1 MKTEDLEK
9 QVENQLERFEHAVDL
24 PYFNEE
30 TGEKMAFVRDGIV
43 DVVEY
48 LKAPIKIL
56 WILKE
61 ANSEKHNDLGNDMR
75 PCLKTLNDENNNI
88 HPDWR
93 YTWRAIAYAMYGVF
107 EDVNYKDIPLMNGN
121 ASEVV
126 KHMSKI
132 AHINVKKYG
141 GGSNAKYKPIQNFYN
156 QYKDLIHEQIEII
169 NPDVLIFGGTF
180 GYFANVYFE
189 GKKPLSEQPNEF
201 TTLYK
206 YKDKLLID
214 TCHPNSG
221 YRRLGGTQKEYCDGI
236 INAVKKWNKKSEN

>member
-1 MKTEDLEK
+1 MKKEYLEIQLEK
-9 QVENQLERFEHAVDL
+9 QLERFENAVAL
-24 PYFNEE
+24 PFFNEE

-43 DVVEY
+43 DVAEY

-61 ANSEKHNDLGNDMR
+61 ANSQEENSLDDMR
-75 PCLKTLNDENNNI
+75 PCLKTLYDENNNI
-88 HPDWR
+88 APDWGP
-93 YTWRAIAYAMYGVF
+93 TWRPIAYAMYGVF
-107 EDVNYKDIPLMNGN
+107 EEMNYIDIPEMNGN
-121 ASEVV
+121 AREVV

-132 AHINVKKYG
+132 AHINLKKYG
-141 GGSNAKYKPIQNFYN
+141 GGSTAKPYILQKFYN
-156 QYKDLIHEQIEII
+156 SYNEFIHEQIEII

-180 GYFANVYFE
+180 GYFADVYFE

-214 TCHPNSG
+214 TCHPNNG
-221 YRRLGGTQKEYCDGI
+221 YRRFGGTQKEYCDGI
-236 INAVKKWNKKSEN
+236 INAVKKWNKKSED